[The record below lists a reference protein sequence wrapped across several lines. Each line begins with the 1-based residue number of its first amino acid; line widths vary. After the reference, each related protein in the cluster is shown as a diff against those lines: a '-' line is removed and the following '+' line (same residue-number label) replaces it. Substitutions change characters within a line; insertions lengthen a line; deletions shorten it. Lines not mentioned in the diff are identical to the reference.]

1 MPGARQVVAGGLA
14 GAVGAVGFVGV
25 LFGEGGRIGRQ
36 RAVHLVGGNVQK
48 AESRLVRLI
57 QRQPVGAGRFEQA
70 KGANDVG
77 GDEVLRAVYGAVHM
91 AFGGKVHDGARAVFG
106 QQAGHQ
112 GAVANVALHENV
124 ARIALQAG
132 QIGQIARVGELVKVE
147 HRLVAGGQPVEH
159 EIAADET
166 GPAGDKNHGKS
177 LS

>member
-1 MPGARQVVAGGLA
+1 
-14 GAVGAVGFVGV
+14 
-25 LFGEGGRIGRQ
+25 
-36 RAVHLVGGNVQK
+36 
-48 AESRLVRLI
+48 
-57 QRQPVGAGRFEQA
+57 
-70 KGANDVG
+70 
-77 GDEVLRAVYGAVHM
+77 M
-91 AFGGKVHDGARAVFG
+91 AFGGKVDDGARAAFG

-112 GAVANVALHENV
+112 GAVANVALYENV